1 MWGALKEVHM
11 QKRPGTRFNA
21 YDDLCSIRKREEEG
35 PNTLGNVVHHSAY
48 IESLLH
54 IASSYVHHPLGTYS
68 QILRRLHP
76 NFDPF
81 GDYQL
86 TCVCLECNH
95 LDSNGEEETDE
106 LMSDWSDI
114 AEESSGNTISTSSSI
129 ESLAILRPQSA
140 PPELPSSP
148 RT

>member
-1 MWGALKEVHM
+1 MW
-11 QKRPGTRFNA
+11 
-21 YDDLCSIRKREEEG
+21 EG
-35 PNTLGNVVHHSAY
+35 PNTLGNVVNHSVH

-54 IASSYVHHPLGTYS
+54 ITSSYVHQPLGTYS
-68 QILRRLHP
+68 QILRRLCP

-106 LMSDWSDI
+106 LMGDWSDI
-114 AEESSGNTISTSSSI
+114 AEESSGNTIFTSSSI
-129 ESLAILRPQSA
+129 ESLAILHP
-140 PPELPSSP
+140 
-148 RT
+148 